1 MRPLLFL
8 LTSFFS
14 LSLMAQRGPTPVF
27 VKKARNAEIVNKLK
41 VTGSLK
47 AASTSEVASIEA
59 GRVEEVKFKSGET
72 VKAGQVLARIDDRH
86 IKLDIEE
93 TKAKLAEVEAGISRL
108 KEEMKLQIDDLESLE
123 NAVKKFKGAVSDR
136 EIRAARLKSVTTKGQ
151 ISELE
156 ASKATLNANLK
167 KLQTSLEDT
176 VIKAPFDGAILKRH
190 ITKGSWL
197 ASGGVVASLQSY
209 KLEAVLEIPERINT
223 EFLNDDTVAI
233 LVGDDMKK
241 VALKNLRIIRS
252 VDTDSRNYSIKGTVT
267 DPQGLLPGM
276 SIISEIPTGQKAS
289 HLLIPTDAI
298 QRNGAGYFVFKVI
311 PGQQGTSAAPI
322 SVQVL
327 FRTGTETA
335 VISPAIQDGDQI
347 VVEGNERLFPMM
359 PVKATLVE
367 K

>member
-1 MRPLLFL
+1 MRPLVLI
-8 LTSFFS
+8 FS
-14 LSLMAQRGPTPVF
+14 LFSFTLSAQQGPTPVF
-27 VKKARNAEIVNKLK
+27 VKKARTAEIVNKLK

-59 GRVEEVKFKSGET
+59 GRVEEVKFKSGEI
-72 VKAGQVLARIDDRH
+72 VKAGQILARIDDRR

-93 TKAKLAEVEAGISRL
+93 TKAKLAEIEAAISRINDEL
-108 KEEMKLQIDDLESLE
+108 KLGIDDLKSLE

-136 EIRAARLKSVTTKGQ
+136 DIRAARLKVVSSKGQ

-156 ASKATLNANLK
+156 ASKATLNANIK
-167 KLQTSLEDT
+167 KLQTSLTDT
-176 VIKAPFDGAILKRH
+176 VIKAPFDGTILKRH
-190 ITKGSWL
+190 VTKGSWL

-223 EFLNDDTVAI
+223 EFLTDETVAI
-233 LVGDDMKK
+233 LVGEKMNK
-241 VALKNLRIIRS
+241 VSLSNIRIIRN
-252 VDTDSRNYSIKGTVT
+252 VNTDSRNYQVKGTVT

-276 SIISEIPTGQKAS
+276 SIISEIPTGKKSKQ
-289 HLLIPTDAI
+289 LLIPTDAI

-311 PGQQGTSAAPI
+311 PGQQGTSAVPI

-327 FRTGTETA
+327 FRTGTESA